1 MRTARRTRR
10 RVALGAAI
18 MLVVAACGSTDTGS
32 DTNGA
37 TTAATDSSVPAT
49 TSSTSPPTTAT
60 TTTTAAPETSTTT
73 SAPALAT
80 CDHPY
85 FPARDGASWTWENL
99 DGDLAVWRI
108 VTTSDDGTEATME
121 ADLTSPEGGITATV
135 NLVCGDFGIS
145 APELAI
151 TGLPAGAEV
160 TQITEEG
167 VWLIPADQLTEGAT
181 WMSLVTISADLPG
194 DIAFEIER
202 VTNYTVLGF
211 EDVTVP
217 AGTFSAIKIRA
228 EVALNIDVGGRTI
241 QNERVDI
248 FWFSGGVGL
257 VKEASEVAKEGGK
270 PEFSSELVEYILP

>member
-1 MRTARRTRR
+1 MRTSRRTGRT
-10 RVALGAAI
+10 VALGAAI

-49 TSSTSPPTTAT
+49 TSSTSPPTTAA
-60 TTTTAAPETSTTT
+60 TTTTAAPETSTAT

-99 DGDLAVWRI
+99 DGDLSVWRI

-121 ADLTSPEGGITATV
+121 ADLTSSEGRITATV

-167 VWLIPADQLTEGAT
+167 VWLIPAHQLTEGAT

-211 EDVTVP
+211 EDVTVR
-217 AGTFSAIKIRA
+217 AGTFSAIKVRA

-248 FWFSGGVGL
+248 FWFSEGVGL
-257 VKEASEVAKEGGK
+257 VKEASEVAKEGDK
-270 PEFSSELVEYILP
+270 PEFSSELVEYVLP